1 MLELTELRTYEE
13 VKEAWDGQAV
23 LVRAE
28 PTSDG
33 GQTVS
38 VYPQLGRGYMYPE
51 FNLRAEYCLGQFG
64 QVKHALLWARGQGYD
79 ATHIR

>member
-1 MLELTELRTYEE
+1 MNLIELKTYED
-13 VKEAWDGQAV
+13 VKEAWDGLAV

-33 GQTVS
+33 GQTVT

-51 FNLRAEYCLGQFG
+51 FNLRTEAVLGQFG
-64 QVKHALLWARGQGYD
+64 QVSHALLWARGQGYE
-79 ATHIR
+79 ATEIR